1 MDILMN
7 RIIQTVLLAII
18 LSGLGFYFLSIIPN
32 GKKIHNELTEL
43 QSDYDSLLLAKQ
55 ETIVRYDTIRDTL
68 VQREYIPD
76 TTFDTIYME
85 KEYKANWYHETM
97 ADTNIS
103 IDYSI
108 LTFGELKHFGLS
120 YELTNKTTEVNNI
133 VYIDRPVE
141 VEVWYP
147 KRTLTLYNSFS
158 SDLSVLQLGLMYT
171 TKKNISFNT
180 SYLRTSDGQ
189 YINIGIGYTFRF
201 K

>member
-1 MDILMN
+1 MDLLMN
-7 RIIQTVLLAII
+7 RIIQTFLLAII
-18 LSGLGFYFLSIIPN
+18 LSGLGFYFFSVMPN
-32 GKKIHNELTEL
+32 GKRLHNELAEL

-55 ETIVRYDTIRDTL
+55 KITVRYDTIIDTL
-68 VQREYIPD
+68 IQKEFIPD
-76 TTFDTIYME
+76 TTFDTIYLD

-108 LTFGELKHFGLS
+108 LTFGELKYFDLT
-120 YELTNKTTEVNNI
+120 YKLTNKTTEVNNI

-141 VEVWYP
+141 VKVWYP

-158 SDLSVLQLGLMYT
+158 SDLSALQFGLMYT

-189 YINIGIGYTFRF
+189 FINIGIGYTFRF